1 MSIAKMN
8 VEFGKMRNKLL
19 KDVKNLFSDL
29 IIEVKSALENS
40 VMEKVDAVTSQLLE
54 IPGIIEVM
62 QENLD
67 IFNENILSKI
77 KTTDD

>member
-1 MSIAKMN
+1 MSKAKMN